1 MRRYWKIKLREKG
14 YTMKKQIN
22 QLRAGV
28 ILSYINLA
36 LGSIIPMLYTPVM
49 LKLLGQSEYGL
60 YSLSNSVI
68 SYLSLLSFGLGGT
81 IIRYIAK
88 YRAENDKNS
97 IEKLFGFSIKLF
109 CGLAVVVLIVGFII
123 TFNVETIFHRGL
135 TAKEIDKVHILVFI
149 MTINTALSFPNSVFS
164 SVILAYERYVFRR
177 VVDMFSTV
185 IAPLVNIVVLYLG
198 YASVGMS
205 LVSTIIQIL
214 MLCVNIFYC
223 IEKMR
228 ISPKRGRLSGDLI
241 KEIFKFSAYSFLGSI
256 VDMLFW
262 STDKVIL
269 GMLASSIAVA
279 VYNVG
284 GTFNNIVMNLSTSIS
299 GVLMPKITGMVVKEA
314 KGEEL
319 TELFIRVG
327 RLQYIIIALVVSGF
341 IVFGRS
347 FIILWAGSEYINAYW
362 IAILT
367 LFPLCIPLIQNT
379 GVSIVVAQ
387 NKHKFRSIVYLLIAI
402 LNVISTYC
410 VVPYWGEIG
419 AAFCSCISYLLGQG
433 IIMNW
438 FYYKKIGIDIPSFWR
453 NIASMSV
460 IPGGMLM
467 IGIVVFKKIE
477 VLNWS
482 VFFIGVAVYTLVYCA
497 GMYIFSLN
505 NYEKDIIRKPLVK
518 WRIMK
523 EK

>member
-1 MRRYWKIKLREKG
+1 
-14 YTMKKQIN
+14 MKKQIN

-97 IEKLFGFSIKLF
+97 IEKLFGFSIK
-109 CGLAVVVLIVGFII
+109 IVGFII
-123 TFNVETIFHRGL
+123 TFNVETIFHQGL

-185 IAPLVNIVVLYLG
+185 IAPLANIVALYLG
-198 YASVGMS
+198 YASVGMA

-214 MLCVNIFYC
+214 MLCLNIFYC
-223 IEKMR
+223 IEKIR

-262 STDKVIL
+262 S
-269 GMLASSIAVA
+269 GRY
-279 VYNVG
+279 YN
-284 GTFNNIVMNLSTSIS
+284 S
-299 GVLMPKITGMVVKEA
+299 
-314 KGEEL
+314 
-319 TELFIRVG
+319 
-327 RLQYIIIALVVSGF
+327 
-341 IVFGRS
+341 
-347 FIILWAGSEYINAYW
+347 
-362 IAILT
+362 
-367 LFPLCIPLIQNT
+367 
-379 GVSIVVAQ
+379 
-387 NKHKFRSIVYLLIAI
+387 
-402 LNVISTYC
+402 
-410 VVPYWGEIG
+410 
-419 AAFCSCISYLLGQG
+419 
-433 IIMNW
+433 
-438 FYYKKIGIDIPSFWR
+438 
-453 NIASMSV
+453 
-460 IPGGMLM
+460 
-467 IGIVVFKKIE
+467 
-477 VLNWS
+477 
-482 VFFIGVAVYTLVYCA
+482 VYCE
-497 GMYIFSLN
+497 IPCR
-505 NYEKDIIRKPLVK
+505 E
-518 WRIMK
+518 
-523 EK
+523 

>member
-1 MRRYWKIKLREKG
+1 
-14 YTMKKQIN
+14 MKKQIN

-36 LGSIIPMLYTPVM
+36 LGSIIPMFYTPVM

-81 IIRYIAK
+81 LIRYIAK
-88 YRAENDKNS
+88 YRAEDDKTS

-109 CGLAVVVLIVGFII
+109 CGLALIVIVVGFLIA
-123 TFNVETIFHRGL
+123 FNVESIFHRGL
-135 TAKEIDKVHILVFI
+135 TLQEIDKVRILVFI
-149 MTINTALSFPNSVFS
+149 MTINTAFSFPNSVYS
-164 SVILAYERYVFRR
+164 SVVLSYERYVFKR

-185 IAPLVNIVVLYLG
+185 IAPLANIVALYFG
-198 YASVGMS
+198 YASVGMA
-205 LVSTIIQIL
+205 LVSTIIQIF
-214 MLCVNIFYC
+214 MLCLNILYC
-223 IEKMR
+223 TEKIR
-228 ISPKRGRLSGDLI
+228 ILPKWGRLSNSLI

-269 GMLASSIAVA
+269 GMLASSVAVA

-284 GTFNNIVMNLSTSIS
+284 GTFNNIIMNLSTSIS
-299 GVLMPKITGMVVKEA
+299 GVLMPKITGMVAKERV
-314 KGEEL
+314 GNEL

-327 RLQYIIIALVVSGF
+327 RLQYIIIALVISGF
-341 IVFGRS
+341 AVFGRS
-347 FIILWAGSEYINAYW
+347 FIILWAGSDYIDAYW

-402 LNVISTYC
+402 LNVVFTYL
-410 VVPYWGEIG
+410 VVPYWGGIG
-419 AAFCSCISYLLGQG
+419 AAFCSCISYFFGQG

-438 FYYKKIGIDIPSFWR
+438 FYYKKMNIDIPSFWK
-453 NIASMSV
+453 NIASMSMV
-460 IPGGMLM
+460 PGGLLI
-467 IGIVVFKKIE
+467 IGLLVFQKIE
-477 VLNWS
+477 LLNWNL
-482 VFFIGVAVYTLVYCA
+482 FFSGVIIYTLMYCF
-497 GMYIFSLN
+497 GMYKFSLN
-505 NYEKDIIRKPLVK
+505 DYEKDIIRKPLVK
-518 WRIMK
+518 WRMMK
-523 EK
+523 KNDSIS

>member
-1 MRRYWKIKLREKG
+1 
-14 YTMKKQIN
+14 MKKQIN
-22 QLRAGV
+22 QLQAGV

-36 LGSIIPMLYTPVM
+36 LGSIIPMFYTPVM

-88 YRAENDKNS
+88 YRAENDKES
-97 IEKLFGFSIKLF
+97 IEKLFCFSIKLF
-109 CGLAVVVLIVGFII
+109 CGLAIIVLFIGFII
-123 TFNVETIFHRGL
+123 TFNVEEIFHRGL
-135 TAKEIDKVHILVFI
+135 TAQEIDKVHILIFI

-177 VVDMFSTV
+177 IADMLSTV
-185 IAPLVNIVVLYLG
+185 IAPLANIIVLYFG
-198 YASVGMS
+198 YASVGMA
-205 LVSTIIQIL
+205 LVSTMLQIL
-214 MLCVNIFYC
+214 MFGLNIFYC
-223 IEKMR
+223 IGKIK
-228 ISPKRGRLSGDLI
+228 ISPRGGSLSRDLI
-241 KEIFKFSAYSFLGSI
+241 GEIFKFSAYSFLGSI

-284 GTFNNIVMNLSTSIS
+284 GTFNNIVINLSTSIS
-299 GVLMPKITGMVVKEA
+299 GVLMPKITGMVVKKE
-314 KGEEL
+314 KEEEL
-319 TELFIRVG
+319 TKLFIRVG
-327 RLQYIIIALVVSGF
+327 RLQYIIIALVISGF
-341 IVFGRS
+341 TVFGRS
-347 FIILWAGSEYINAYW
+347 FITLWAGDEYINAYW

-367 LFPLCIPLIQNT
+367 LVPLCIPLIQNT

-387 NKHKFRSIVYLLIAI
+387 NRHKFRSIVYLLIAI
-402 LNVISTYC
+402 LNVISTYY
-410 VVPYWGEIG
+410 VVPYWGGIG
-419 AAFCSCISYLLGQG
+419 AAFCSGISYILGQG

-438 FYYKKIGIDIPSFWR
+438 FYYKKIGIDIPKFWK

-460 IPGGMLM
+460 LPVGMAM
-467 IGIVVFKKIE
+467 VGIL
-477 VLNWS
+477 VLNKVEISNWS
-482 VFFIGVAVYTLVYCA
+482 SFLTGIAIYTFIYCI

-505 NYEKDIIRKPLVK
+505 DYEKKIIQKFLLFSRNS
-518 WRIMK
+518 
-523 EK
+523 E

>member
-1 MRRYWKIKLREKG
+1 
-14 YTMKKQIN
+14 
-22 QLRAGV
+22 
-28 ILSYINLA
+28 
-36 LGSIIPMLYTPVM
+36 
-49 LKLLGQSEYGL
+49 
-60 YSLSNSVI
+60 
-68 SYLSLLSFGLGGT
+68 
-81 IIRYIAK
+81 
-88 YRAENDKNS
+88 
-97 IEKLFGFSIKLF
+97 
-109 CGLAVVVLIVGFII
+109 
-123 TFNVETIFHRGL
+123 
-135 TAKEIDKVHILVFI
+135 
-149 MTINTALSFPNSVFS
+149 
-164 SVILAYERYVFRR
+164 
-177 VVDMFSTV
+177 
-185 IAPLVNIVVLYLG
+185 
-198 YASVGMS
+198 
-205 LVSTIIQIL
+205 
-214 MLCVNIFYC
+214 
-223 IEKMR
+223 
-228 ISPKRGRLSGDLI
+228 
-241 KEIFKFSAYSFLGSI
+241 
-256 VDMLFW
+256 
-262 STDKVIL
+262 
-269 GMLASSIAVA
+269 
-279 VYNVG
+279 
-284 GTFNNIVMNLSTSIS
+284 
-299 GVLMPKITGMVVKEA
+299 MPKITGMVVKEA

-341 IVFGRS
+341 TVFGRS

-387 NKHKFRSIVYLLIAI
+387 NKHKFRSMVYLLIAI

-410 VVPYWGEIG
+410 VVPYWGGIG

-482 VFFIGVAVYTLVYCA
+482 VFFIGIVVYTLIYCA

-505 NYEKDIIRKPLVK
+505 NYEKDIIDKYGDIINSIDIFVSAPIYTYKQSGKTNEELKDKPYMENEISTLFNWHTFARTIINNGNITTYEQLRDKNWAAFSNTTQYNAFELPEYSITDVYK
-518 WRIMK
+518 NIEECSTFYLLHSPVER
-523 EK
+523 